1 MSIQAEKQAEHL
13 RIHDLRI
20 SQIFFDITNG
30 HDTKENRDKLLE
42 KIQEN
47 NMLNYFEYLN
57 DKGY

>member
-13 RIHDLRI
+13 RIPDLRI